1 MPQREDKFQKL
12 VFDFI
17 VKVKSAIVLLGIFL
31 AGVFVESLFN
41 FLGATKY
48 LFLGIGGIGFLVYYF
63 RIKMLEL

>member
-17 VKVKSAIVLLGIFL
+17 VKPAIVLLGIFL

-41 FLGATKY
+41 FPGATKY

-63 RIKMLEL
+63 RKKILEL

>member
-12 VFDFI
+12 VFDF
-17 VKVKSAIVLLGIFL
+17 VVVPAIVLLGIFL

-41 FLGATKY
+41 FPGATKY

-63 RIKMLEL
+63 RKKIAQL